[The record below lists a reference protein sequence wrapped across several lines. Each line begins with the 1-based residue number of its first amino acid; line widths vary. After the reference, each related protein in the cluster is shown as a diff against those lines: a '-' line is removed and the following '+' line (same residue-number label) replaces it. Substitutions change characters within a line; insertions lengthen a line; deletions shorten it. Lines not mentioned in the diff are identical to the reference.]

1 MITLQ
6 EYHSRV
12 ELRREG
18 SVNIYPAGSRM
29 LPDFRRFLDRHSEN
43 PEALLWN
50 PPFLECVLQDQ
61 EGFCRLARLEGEKMG
76 GIPLSPLLA
85 EAIRLASGRLP
96 AIPDDLFQMKRLAVE
111 SPGRFHVNGAWR
123 NFLLWKGAYVLA
135 DCSALPRLGSR
146 FYYSPGD
153 WSAIGRMKKLRTL
166 KVENL
171 AIGDFG
177 FLAGLESLKHLNL
190 GGTDFA
196 QDAVLEG
203 LKNLERLDL
212 SGTGFS
218 DCGILLRL
226 PKLKMVCL
234 RNCRLKNVEALAD
247 AGFEVM
253 REDRA
258 DAPEAVPAA
267 QERGRGPGSEEA
279 GSGAEAPP
287 EAGDANIL
295 FGIMACTRVWNT
307 IRKTTAGEL
316 PEIFRI
322 AMERLW
328 ESVQTGKAVITEELR
343 DFQDCYEAA
352 AGMALLHDGL
362 HLDTEEKNRFFQT
375 YFAGRTFDPDFLA
388 AQNQLLYDV
397 CGGEVTEEWLEEL
410 METSVEGLAGRLFLG
425 WDDRHSPGEWE
436 NIREAVRRSPAFACA
451 AEGFQEDRRLAAS
464 GLPVPELRELFRNRC
479 LFPEEDM
486 ERLSVRR
493 AGETD
498 PV

>member
-1 MITLQ
+1 MDT
-6 EYHSRV
+6 
-12 ELRREG
+12 
-18 SVNIYPAGSRM
+18 
-29 LPDFRRFLDRHSEN
+29 
-43 PEALLWN
+43 
-50 PPFLECVLQDQ
+50 
-61 EGFCRLARLEGEKMG
+61 
-76 GIPLSPLLA
+76 
-85 EAIRLASGRLP
+85 
-96 AIPDDLFQMKRLAVE
+96 
-111 SPGRFHVNGAWR
+111 
-123 NFLLWKGAYVLA
+123 
-135 DCSALPRLGSR
+135 
-146 FYYSPGD
+146 
-153 WSAIGRMKKLRTL
+153 
-166 KVENL
+166 
-171 AIGDFG
+171 
-177 FLAGLESLKHLNL
+177 
-190 GGTDFA
+190 
-196 QDAVLEG
+196 
-203 LKNLERLDL
+203 
-212 SGTGFS
+212 
-218 DCGILLRL
+218 
-226 PKLKMVCL
+226 
-234 RNCRLKNVEALAD
+234 
-247 AGFEVM
+247 
-253 REDRA
+253 
-258 DAPEAVPAA
+258 
-267 QERGRGPGSEEA
+267 GSEEA

-352 AGMALLHDGL
+352 AGMVLLHDGL